1 MSIPVASEAVAR
13 SRADACPGALNV
25 HVAADGGLARVRLP
39 GGVVS
44 GAAMFALAAAAAEL
58 GQGEVELTSRANVQL
73 RGLAAGAELELGS
86 RIAAVGLLPSASH
99 ERVRNLVASPLSG
112 IDDAGLVDVSPLAP
126 EFDRQLCARSV
137 LADLPGRFLF
147 GLDDGRGDLARL
159 SPDLTAVARAADR
172 FEIYP
177 GGFTVDPCQVVPVLL
192 AAAEAF
198 LSERA
203 SLRSGDAAGGGEGS
217 ASGEW
222 RISELPDAGQGLL
235 RRVARQFKG
244 SPASG
249 SAGEHGLP
257 TPPPEPVGVLEQA
270 DGRAALVVLAPLGR
284 LTVEQA
290 SFLALHAGVRGL
302 RITPWRSVVLP
313 DLIDVTS
320 VAKQAAALGLGIDE
334 QSPWYRVSACTGRPG
349 CAKALAD
356 VRADALSE
364 VLNHGAPPHTVRWS
378 GCERRCGRPHDVQI
392 DLIATGNGYRRTE
405 NGTT

>member
-1 MSIPVASEAVAR
+1 MPIPLAAEAVVR
-13 SRADACPGALNV
+13 SRADVCPGALSV

-39 GGVVS
+39 GGAVS
-44 GAAMFALAAAAAEL
+44 GPAMLALAGAAADLGRGEL
-58 GQGEVELTSRANVQL
+58 ELTSRANVQI

-112 IDDAGLVDVSPLAP
+112 IDDAGMVDVSLLASDL
-126 EFDRQLCARSV
+126 DRQLCARRV

-147 GLDDGRGDLARL
+147 GLDDGRGDLGRL
-159 SPDLTAVARAADR
+159 SPDLTAMARAADR
-172 FEIYP
+172 FEIQP
-177 GGFTVDPCQVVPVLL
+177 GGFTVDRHQVIPVLL

-198 LSERA
+198 LAERE
-203 SLRSGDAAGGGEGS
+203 SLGLSDAAAGTSSG
-217 ASGEW
+217 ASGQW

-235 RRVARQFKG
+235 QRLARQFRG
-244 SPASG
+244 TPNSG
-249 SAGEHGLP
+249 SAGEHSLR
-257 TPPPEPVGVLEQA
+257 TPSPEPVGIIEQA

-284 LTVEQA
+284 LTIEQA
-290 SFLALHAGVRGL
+290 SFLARYAGIRGL

-320 VAKQAAALGLGIDE
+320 VAGQASALGLGIDE

-349 CAKALAD
+349 CAKALSD

-364 VLNHGAPPHTVRWS
+364 VLRHGAPPHTVRWS